1 MVNLDQRETRLLDGA
16 AGKLEVVINRPKS
29 APRGIAL
36 IAHPHPLFGGTLDNK
51 VVQTLATTFTELDCV
66 SVRMSFRGVGQSA
79 GVHDEGRGETEDML
93 LVANFAKHEFGDL
106 PIFLAG
112 FSFGGFVQTR
122 VATRLTAK
130 KLVLIAPAAGRFDVA
145 QVAADTLV
153 IHGEVDDTVLL
164 QAVLDWARPQN
175 LPIVVIPGA
184 DHFFHRRL
192 HLIKQLVLT
201 ACRF

>member
-112 FSFGGFVQTR
+112 FSFLKFHFEYFKRCGMN
-122 VATRLTAK
+122 
-130 KLVLIAPAAGRFDVA
+130 D
-145 QVAADTLV
+145 
-153 IHGEVDDTVLL
+153 LL
-164 QAVLDWARPQN
+164 
-175 LPIVVIPGA
+175 
-184 DHFFHRRL
+184 
-192 HLIKQLVLT
+192 
-201 ACRF
+201 